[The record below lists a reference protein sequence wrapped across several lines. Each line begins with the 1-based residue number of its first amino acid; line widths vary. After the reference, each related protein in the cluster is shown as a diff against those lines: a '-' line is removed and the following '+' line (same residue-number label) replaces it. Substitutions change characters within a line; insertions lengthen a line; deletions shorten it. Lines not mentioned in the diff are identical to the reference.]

1 MILCAFTRA
10 LILQQILRFTKF
22 FTKSSANH
30 GTGFFKNSPIRN
42 RDQNPQG
49 IHIDQHIDFNEIFHK
64 LINSQPLK
72 MLNFEHQKLSFCAAI
87 HLVYSFLRRKG
98 SNCDLFRRLLISE
111 VGNKST
117 NQPHTFSTTPL
128 FRTVFWAYLIFSGGE
143 STSPGLSKLIKSIK
157 IIELKRNYLI
167 SPYPLRLG
175 RHI

>member
-1 MILCAFTRA
+1 MLCAPTKAF
-10 LILQQILRFTKF
+10 ILQQILRFTKF
-22 FTKSSANH
+22 FTESSAHH
-30 GTGFFKNSPIRN
+30 GTGFFKNSLIRN
-42 RDQNPQG
+42 SEQNPQG
-49 IHIDQHIDFNEIFHK
+49 IHIDQHTDFNEFFYK

-72 MLNFEHQKLSFCAAI
+72 MLNFEHQKHSFCAAI

-117 NQPHTFSTTPL
+117 NQSHTFSTTSL
-128 FRTVFWAYLIFSGGE
+128 FRTVYWAYLIFSGRE
-143 STSPGLSKLIKSIK
+143 SASPGLSKLIKSIK

-167 SPYPLRLG
+167 SPYPLCLG